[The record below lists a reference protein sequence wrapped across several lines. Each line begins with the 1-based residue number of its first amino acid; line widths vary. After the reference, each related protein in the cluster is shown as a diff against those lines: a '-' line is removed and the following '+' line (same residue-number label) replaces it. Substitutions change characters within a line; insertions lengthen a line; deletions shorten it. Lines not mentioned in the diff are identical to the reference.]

1 MKNRKVHIEK
11 LIEVISDKEFWGLIN
26 EDSVTDKLIEYGY
39 DYIDEENYRKAFK
52 IFIFLTRLYSQN
64 TKIQDIDIDILN
76 GLGLSLSGLSR
87 FTVSKTIFEKILE
100 SHSDDVITYISIA
113 GLYWDQ
119 NDIDKAI
126 YYYNKSL
133 KLDPSIEET
142 YFNLINLY
150 YEQGDYFMAYISCL
164 NLIEVYPEN
173 IEARET
179 IDDLMVDMGILIS

>member
-11 LIEVISDKEFWGLIN
+11 LIEVMSDKEFWGLIN

-39 DYIDEENYRKAFK
+39 DYIDEENYKKAFK

-87 FTVSKTIFEKILE
+87 FKVSKTIFEKILE
-100 SHSDDVITYISIA
+100 SHPDDAITYISIA

-133 KLDPSIEET
+133 KLDPFIEET